1 MEASWRPKLWPH
13 GARQGCAIFFCISA
27 LSYKKT
33 PLQCLVG
40 LKPRLNLKVNGMAY
54 GTGTT
59 WLGVIGRRHPQVWSF
74 WSSGAKEKVLHG
86 APPLRLPTTVKF
98 GEIRG
103 GERDSTNP
111 PCTTAL
117 DSTAV
122 PIAIGLC
129 LPLSL
134 SSSSW
139 WSVDENETAVHL
151 SLLLYKYDIFTV
163 V

>member
-1 MEASWRPKLWPH
+1 MVPSLHFFVALKKMEASWRPKLWPH

-103 GERDSTNP
+103 WGTWQHKSSLYDYLGFHGCTN
-111 PCTTAL
+111 CNWSLFT
-117 DSTAV
+117 
-122 PIAIGLC
+122 
-129 LPLSL
+129 PLSL
-134 SSSSW
+134 SL
-139 WSVDENETAVHL
+139 VQ
-151 SLLLYKYDIFTV
+151 
-163 V
+163 